1 MKKLCA
7 KVVFD
12 KVACD
17 KVTCERE
24 GERERCERLCVD
36 VRDKIVCDKVIFET
50 AWMSPSPTPAT
61 QRAAATTAS
70 TGNGALGS
78 PLTPWSPHK
87 DVGNKTFVE

>member
-1 MKKLCA
+1 MRKLCLTKLRA
-7 KVVFD
+7 IKLH
-12 KVACD
+12 AR
-17 KVTCERE
+17 ER
-24 GERERCERLCVD
+24 ERERCERLCVD

-50 AWMSPSPTPAT
+50 AWMSPSATPAT